1 MTTGWC
7 KLATKALEATK
18 EQKRKRLRNEE
29 QHLFD
34 DGTDTVVDDTPARR
48 QIRSKKSQGATTTE
62 SELFAKHQK
71 KFQELDD
78 LISHGD
84 GGIEVMHSTKAGA
97 HSAFAEVLES
107 PPSSSTSASGLLKL
121 RDGTVVEVARRRGR
135 GSSPFSRIPRKT
147 NRRSL
152 LRKLSSRVVSFS
164 KQAR

>member
-34 DGTDTVVDDTPARR
+34 DAIDTVVDDTPARR
-48 QIRSKKSQGATTTE
+48 QIRSKKSRGATTE

-107 PPSSSTSASGLLKL
+107 PSPSSTSASGLLKL
-121 RDGTVVEVARRRGR
+121 RDGTVVKVASRGGR
-135 GSSPFSRIPRKT
+135 GTSPFSRIPRKT

-164 KQAR
+164 KQHR